1 MLDTEPTGDSA
12 NTADASNQTT
22 SDTAA
27 GAPRRRRSASRP
39 AGPPVAAEHSASD
52 APSAEAPPAK
62 KATRKRAA
70 KKVAA
75 PAETS
80 AEHSASDAPSVRA
93 PAKKTA
99 RKRATKKAAAA
110 DAGQDPGQA
119 EDTVTSDA
127 RPSPAAK
134 RAAAAAAPGLLF
146 QPPEPV
152 TAARRRRTPAPEGA
166 GTGSAEGADASD
178 GTAQGGE
185 TGPDDAAGEGGE
197 GGTARRRRRG
207 GRGRRGRGG
216 RDDADEAQTSERQT
230 GRETADRDD
239 AAEDQAPGDG
249 PQGEPGSE
257 ESDGEGGTRRR
268 RRRRRRGG
276 SDDGSE
282 DAPVDDPPNTVTR
295 VREPRKST
303 RPARDR
309 DRDDDDGVRSVKGS
323 TRLEAKKQRRREGRE
338 AGRRRPSIVT
348 EAEFLARRESV
359 EREMIVRQSG
369 DRTQIA
375 VLEDGVLVEHY
386 VSLTSGA
393 GGSGLVGNVYLGR
406 VQNVLPSM
414 EAAFIDIG
422 KGRNAVLYAGEVN
435 WDAAGLEGQPRRIE
449 LALKSGDPVLAQ
461 VTKDPIGHK
470 GARLSSQVSLAG
482 RYLVLVP
489 GNSMTGISRKLP
501 DTERARLKSILKKV
515 VPEGSG
521 VIVRTAAEGAS
532 EDELSRDVARLTA
545 QWEDIEKKSTKGS
558 TAPTLLYG
566 EPDMTIRVVRDIFNE
581 DFRSLVVSGDDAWDM
596 LEPYVSHVAPDL
608 RDRMSRWTGEQ
619 DVFTE
624 HRVDEQLA
632 KALDRKVWLPSGG
645 YLVIDRT
652 EAMVVVDVNTGKFT
666 GAGGN
671 LEETVTKNNLEAAE
685 EIVRQLR
692 LRDLGGIIVIDFID
706 MVLESNRDLVLR
718 RLLECL
724 GRDRTKH
731 QVAEVTSL
739 GLVQMTR
746 KRVGQGLHEVFAETC
761 EACNGR
767 GYHIHT
773 EPVEKKNG
781 STEVAERKS
790 GGRGGR
796 GKQAAGPAA
805 AAVAAASGGK
815 SGRRSRA
822 GAASDAEPGK
832 AADAVPEETG
842 DFDELDASPVTEDD
856 RTGPTVG
863 DEDLEVSVL
872 DVGGDGAA
880 AVDAAPEA
888 EAGASGTTGGAR
900 TRRRRVASSP
910 VTTL

>member
-1 MLDTEPTGDSA
+1 MLDTEPTGDSGS
-12 NTADASNQTT
+12 TAGATNQTT
-22 SDTAA
+22 SDTPS
-27 GAPRRRRSASRP
+27 GAPRRRRAASRP
-39 AGPPVAAEHSASD
+39 AGPPVAAEHSATD

-75 PAETS
+75 PAESS
-80 AEHSASDAPSVRA
+80 AEHTASDAPSAEA
-93 PAKKTA
+93 PAKKTT
-99 RKRATKKAAAA
+99 RKRATKKAVAA
-110 DAGQDPGQA
+110 DAGQDTGQSQ
-119 EDTVTSDA
+119 DTATSDDA
-127 RPSPAAK
+127 RPSAAAK

-152 TAARRRRTPAPEGA
+152 TAAPRRRRAAATEGGTTA
-166 GTGSAEGADASD
+166 GTEPAEASD
-178 GTAQGGE
+178 GTTQSGE
-185 TGPDDAAGEGGE
+185 TGPDDAPGEGGE
-197 GGTARRRRRG
+197 SGTARRRRRG

-216 RDDADEAQTSERQT
+216 REDSDESQTAE
-230 GRETADRDD
+230 RDD
-239 AAEDQAPGDG
+239 AAEDEASGAG
-249 PQGEPGSE
+249 PDSEPGSE
-257 ESDGEGGTRRR
+257 EGDGEGGTRRR

-276 SDDGSE
+276 SDDASE
-282 DAPVDDPPNTVTR
+282 DATVDDPPNTVTR

-501 DTERARLKSILKKV
+501 DTERARLKAILKKV

-532 EDELSRDVARLTA
+532 EEELSRDVARLTA

-781 STEVAERKS
+781 GGSNEVAERKS

-796 GKQAAGPAA
+796 GKQAAGPGA

-822 GAASDAEPGK
+822 GAASDVESGN
-832 AADAVPEETG
+832 AADATPEEGG

-856 RTGPTVG
+856 RTGPSVS
-863 DEDLEVSVL
+863 DDDLEVSVI
-872 DVGGDGAA
+872 DVSGDGVA
-880 AVDAAPEA
+880 AVEAAPEA
-888 EAGASGTTGGAR
+888 EAAEVGTSGGSR